1 MIPLVLLLLMTA
13 SQSVD
18 LGDEFYQIPR
28 DEWRFVPIDLKQ
40 QPAVVKASFEVKEG
54 KGQVRLALMRAED
67 FERLR
72 NGEPHGALDITPPG
86 ASGSLVY
93 RVTVPGEYV
102 IVVDNRADGAQPAS
116 VRLGVTL
123 VFSSNLSPPVTGISR
138 ERQLAVV
145 LISFAVFFGIVTV
158 SARQLW
164 RAIRR

>member
-28 DEWRFVPIDLKQ
+28 DEWRFVPI
-40 QPAVVKASFEVKEG
+40 
-54 KGQVRLALMRAED
+54 
-67 FERLR
+67 
-72 NGEPHGALDITPPG
+72 
-86 ASGSLVY
+86 
-93 RVTVPGEYV
+93 
-102 IVVDNRADGAQPAS
+102 
-116 VRLGVTL
+116 
-123 VFSSNLSPPVTGISR
+123 FSSNLSPPVTGISR